1 MFPVGFSSSGE
12 VYQAGST
19 LVVHVLMGQNGVA
32 TAVAP
37 TGTVTVTFGTMTQ
50 TAALTPDSY
59 QNEALSTAFVTLTNV
74 PAGTYQLCASYS
86 GDSNWNATSYVYPET
101 MVYQATTAALT
112 STTLS
117 LTPSNVNSSGSVTFT
132 ASVQATP
139 TSFGAPA
146 GQVLLYANGTLFGS
160 FVVENG
166 SGFTSSAS
174 MTVPASEIP
183 YGTLQVVAE
192 YTGGFGMDPSISN
205 AVPLTVTASDFS
217 LIVAG
222 RNLSVASGQSASVP
236 VTLGGPASASIT
248 VALSC
253 QPSSAQI
260 GCTVT
265 PNPASLTGSGSASL
279 TINAFTLASAAS
291 IPEGPARDR
300 RMGASGEAMAAAFLF
315 LLVLPNRRRSKM
327 PMLLLALIATLGFSI
342 GCGGGGSAAPSSGSQ
357 TTPAPAGGYSVV
369 VTGISG
375 GITHNATVTITV
387 Q

>member
-1 MFPVGFSSSGE
+1 
-12 VYQAGST
+12 
-19 LVVHVLMGQNGVA
+19 
-32 TAVAP
+32 
-37 TGTVTVTFGTMTQ
+37 
-50 TAALTPDSY
+50 
-59 QNEALSTAFVTLTNV
+59 
-74 PAGTYQLCASYS
+74 
-86 GDSNWNATSYVYPET
+86 